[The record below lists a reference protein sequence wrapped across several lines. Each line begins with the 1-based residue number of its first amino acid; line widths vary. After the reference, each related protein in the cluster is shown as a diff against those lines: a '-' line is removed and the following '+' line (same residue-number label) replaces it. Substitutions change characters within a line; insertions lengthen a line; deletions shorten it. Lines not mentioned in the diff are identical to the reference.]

1 MSNSSRQ
8 RRGTTIFR
16 AFLALLVAAT
26 VVSVTPATVGA
37 QDAVPAGDD
46 PAPGSFRIV
55 DGEFNRYLEAS
66 FGNASTTNV
75 AHTTTEWDVIPTG
88 DGTFY
93 IQNTYTRRFLDAD
106 ASNVGL
112 ADSSEQGILW
122 TLEDAG
128 DDSYYIVNDEFGTLL
143 NADRP
148 GFNVNTST
156 CLLYTSPSPRD
167 S

>member
-8 RRGTTIFR
+8 RRRTKIFR
-16 AFLALLVAAT
+16 AFLALLLVATA
-26 VVSVTPATVGA
+26 VSVTPATVGA
-37 QDAVPAGDD
+37 QDDAGDD

-93 IQNTYTRRFLDAD
+93 IQNSYTRRFLDAD

-128 DDSYYIVNDEFGTLL
+128 DDSYYI
-143 NADRP
+143 
-148 GFNVNTST
+148 

-167 S
+167 GLLSRMPSSA